1 MNSVSPE
8 LTVIVFGGHTV
19 AASFARLVSAME
31 WDALVAAGP
40 DGLDAM
46 LPQADAIVIL
56 EHDLALAGPVLAV
69 ALASGVAYIGAM
81 GNRAT
86 QSARRE
92 WLLGQGFSDS
102 ELARIHGPAGLDI
115 GADTPAEI
123 AVAIV
128 AEIVTLRRGFAGAGH
143 LADRPGPIHPDSVPG
158 ADHCPQG

>member
-1 MNSVSPE
+1 MEPESSE

-19 AASFARLVSAME
+19 AASTARLVSAME

-46 LPQADAIVIL
+46 LPPADAIVIL
-56 EHDLALAGPVLAV
+56 EHDLTLAGP
-69 ALASGVAYIGAM
+69 ALAAALSSDIAYIGAM

-86 QSARRE
+86 QSARRD
-92 WLLGQGFSDS
+92 WLLGQGFTDS
-102 ELARIHGPAGLDI
+102 QLARIHGPAGLDI

-123 AVAIV
+123 ALAIV

-143 LADRPGPIHPDSVPG
+143 VADRPGPIHPDPESESIS
-158 ADHCPQG
+158 